1 MASKLL
7 VHNWNLTCLLS
18 SKKCGSLQMEW
29 SSKDFCMN
37 HKSSKSLDI
46 FKHTHTRDHLN
57 KDDKLKKEIFIDSI
71 RTQINKE
78 LLVCWDIGQG
88 LKNHWQIKNHSKSL
102 NELHPL
108 KKHWGS
114 NSHLLVLY
122 LNFVLP
128 TYVQWLYFSALYIQ
142 ATLKS
147 LDNKKTKQ
155 QHTHRLSKAQSIA
168 ASVDIVS
175 RRECCRLLFYFAL
188 VHFGCIDLSSCF
200 LWSLL

>member
-122 LNFVLP
+122 LNFVLFLETVSYSYWKI
-128 TYVQWLYFSALYIQ
+128 TYKDIPKSF
-142 ATLKS
+142 TL
-147 LDNKKTKQ
+147 L
-155 QHTHRLSKAQSIA
+155 QSNCTA
-168 ASVDIVS
+168 W
-175 RRECCRLLFYFAL
+175 
-188 VHFGCIDLSSCF
+188 G
-200 LWSLL
+200 